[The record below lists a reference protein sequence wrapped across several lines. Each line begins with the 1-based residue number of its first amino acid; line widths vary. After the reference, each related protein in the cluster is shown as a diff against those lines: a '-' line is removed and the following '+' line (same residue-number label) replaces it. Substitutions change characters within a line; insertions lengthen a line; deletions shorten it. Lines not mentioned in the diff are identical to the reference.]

1 MSIYPD
7 SMQHPRVLIV
17 ENDLRTR
24 ESLQALISHWGYN
37 PIIATGEGENLATD
51 AIQKAKEHRC
61 QLALVDLRL
70 IDDFDNNDISG
81 IELARQIKPT
91 QTIINTGY
99 PNIPVAVD
107 NIRNGTIASFILKGE
122 APEKINNEL
131 REVGFQ
137 VSASERQIEISPNE
151 IILSLS
157 EVLFEPNL
165 PDLYRDQLLDTLARL
180 FPNAKRL
187 ELEKLDQGSTISF
200 AEVPRPRSVIL
211 QIREDGLQPV
221 IVKLARAHKIDREVQ
236 RYHRHID
243 RRLLRHAAPNIG
255 RTEILWDIGGIKF
268 VYNGTIR
275 KNFEH
280 LFKSENINTIGQ
292 TLDRFFNST
301 WSDHYKKARKVKNVS
316 LLELYRRVL
325 EDNWL
330 YRIKQFPQLT
340 PEKSMGKERWE
351 MLGASNP
358 LDWFFHNIFEHTDS
372 IVNCA
377 EETYLAVTHGDLH
390 AGNILIDDANNA
402 WVIDFERTGVGHIL
416 QDFVELETDLINR
429 MVPGSE
435 NFPLYHRLCY
445 AVAAPEE
452 IGPIENHFDLTDP
465 NSLKLIQTISIIR
478 SLARDCSNL
487 TDFRQYLVGLLFN
500 TLFRATIIK
509 DTNNHSEKKSQER
522 ALMLASIICHRLD
535 HWDEPW
541 PPKEWENL

>member
-221 IVKLARAHKIDREVQ
+221 MVK
-236 RYHRHID
+236 
-243 RRLLRHAAPNIG
+243 
-255 RTEILWDIGGIKF
+255 
-268 VYNGTIR
+268 
-275 KNFEH
+275 
-280 LFKSENINTIGQ
+280 
-292 TLDRFFNST
+292 
-301 WSDHYKKARKVKNVS
+301 
-316 LLELYRRVL
+316 
-325 EDNWL
+325 
-330 YRIKQFPQLT
+330 
-340 PEKSMGKERWE
+340 
-351 MLGASNP
+351 
-358 LDWFFHNIFEHTDS
+358 
-372 IVNCA
+372 
-377 EETYLAVTHGDLH
+377 
-390 AGNILIDDANNA
+390 
-402 WVIDFERTGVGHIL
+402 
-416 QDFVELETDLINR
+416 
-429 MVPGSE
+429 
-435 NFPLYHRLCY
+435 
-445 AVAAPEE
+445 
-452 IGPIENHFDLTDP
+452 
-465 NSLKLIQTISIIR
+465 
-478 SLARDCSNL
+478 
-487 TDFRQYLVGLLFN
+487 
-500 TLFRATIIK
+500 
-509 DTNNHSEKKSQER
+509 
-522 ALMLASIICHRLD
+522 
-535 HWDEPW
+535 
-541 PPKEWENL
+541 